1 MNAPKDVSQPVPSIA
16 NTLGLWS
23 YDNGVWS
30 LDSGYFRDSFDAV
43 HLIEDNGE
51 VAIVDA
57 GTQYSVPR
65 ILQAIESLGLTPND
79 VRYILLTHVHLD
91 HAGGAGLLAEH
102 CPQAKVVVH
111 PRGSRHLIDP
121 SKLWRAVCQVYTQEI
136 AERDYG
142 GMIPIDSSRIV
153 EATEALHLRLGSRHI
168 DFWDAPG
175 HALHHVFIVDE
186 GSNAIFTGDTFGISY
201 RELDSP
207 QGAFTFVTS
216 SPSQFDP
223 NTHQASVERVM
234 KAKPKAVYLTHYSEL
249 RQVQSAGEALLNQVD
264 CYAALALK
272 HGHRSEGRAEAIMA
286 DLEELLFSQIKDHG
300 CLLSQDEV
308 KALLALDLRL
318 NADGLICWLD
328 RIKLNS

>member
-1 MNAPKDVSQPVPSIA
+1 MNTSQNSTQPDPSRA
-16 NTLGLWS
+16 SNLGLRS

-51 VAIVDA
+51 LAVVDT

-65 ILQAIESLGLTPND
+65 ILQAIECLGLTPDD
-79 VRYILLTHVHLD
+79 VRYILLSHVHLD
-91 HAGGAGLLAEH
+91 HAGGAGLLASH

-111 PRGSRHLIDP
+111 PRGVRHLIDP
-121 SKLWRAVCQVYTQEI
+121 SKLWQAVCQVYTQEV

-142 GMIPIDSSRIV
+142 GMVPIQPSRMI
-153 EATEALHLRLGSRHI
+153 EATETLALRLGSRQIH
-168 DFWDAPG
+168 FWDAPG

-186 GSNAIFTGDTFGISY
+186 GSNAIFTGDTYGISY

-223 NTHQASVERVM
+223 ETHRASVTRVM
-234 KAKPKAVYLTHYSEL
+234 QAKPKAVYLTHYSEL
-249 RQVQSAGEALLNQVD
+249 RQVQAAGEALLEQID
-264 CYAALALK
+264 RYAALASQ
-272 HGHRSEGRAEAIMA
+272 HRHRNQDRAQAIMA
-286 DLEELLFSQIKDHG
+286 DLQVLLFDQIKAHG
-300 CLLSQDEV
+300 SPVTEDEL
-308 KALLALDLRL
+308 KTLLALDLRL
-318 NADGLICWLD
+318 NADGLVCWLD
-328 RIKLNS
+328 RVKAGH

>member
-1 MNAPKDVSQPVPSIA
+1 MSPAQPSPANANSTPNA
-16 NTLGLWS
+16 LGLHA
-23 YDNGVWS
+23 YENGVWS

-51 VAIVDA
+51 LAIVDT

-65 ILQAIESLGLTPND
+65 ILQAIKNLGLTPKD

-102 CPQAKVVVH
+102 CPQARVVVH
-111 PRGSRHLIDP
+111 PRGVRHLVDP
-121 SKLWRAVCQVYTQEI
+121 SKLWQAVCQVYTQEV

-142 GMIPIDSSRIV
+142 GMAPISRTSIL
-153 EATEALHLRLGSRHI
+153 EATEDLSLKLGARKIH
-168 DFWDAPG
+168 FWDAPG

-201 RELDSP
+201 RELDSA

-223 NTHQASVERVM
+223 ATHRASVQRVIQ
-234 KAKPKAVYLTHYSEL
+234 ANPKAVYLTHYSEL
-249 RQVQSAGEALLNQVD
+249 RQVQAAGEALLEQIEA
-264 CYAALALK
+264 YAELAK
-272 HGHRSEGRAEAIMA
+272 RHSHRENDRATAIMA
-286 DLEELLFSQIKDHG
+286 DLQELLFQQIHAHG
-300 CLLSQDEV
+300 SPLSQDEL
-308 KALLALDLRL
+308 KTLLALDLRL
-318 NADGLICWLD
+318 NADGLVCWLD
-328 RIKLNS
+328 RIKTSH